1 MATAKK
7 DGRDR
12 RKPARRN
19 NELIRAKR
27 ILRAHLPALR
37 ERYSVKSFGVFGSYV
52 RGEQKKRSDMDLL
65 VEFEHA
71 PDLLKFMDLEDYL
84 GKQLGVKIDL
94 VPRRALKGEIGKR
107 ILNEVVPI

>member
-1 MATAKK
+1 MPTPKK
-7 DGRDR
+7 NNRHQH
-12 RKPARRN
+12 KPAQRN
-19 NELIRAKR
+19 SELIRAKR

-37 ERYSVKSFGVFGSYV
+37 ERYSVKSLGVFGSYV
-52 RGEQKKRSDMDLL
+52 RGEQKKRSDLDLL

-71 PDLLKFMDLEDYL
+71 PDLFKFMDLEDYL
-84 GKQLGVKIDL
+84 RKQLGIKIDL